1 MTFIEVDNRARVH
14 LVHFYSSPGGI
25 EILSARIT
33 ESFRDFDFRIFT
45 IRPPVEGAVNV
56 YEGSSVPRRSGARNN
71 VVAWLRLHSYARQ
84 NRGDIFHL
92 LNAGPYFLLAVRL
105 AGVSRIVYSIRGTR
119 YWTGPADRI
128 IKKTAW
134 KIATREK
141 TVLVSNSEY
150 SRQVFL
156 DKINPGSEI
165 RVLYNPVATER
176 FSPPAERPGTG
187 PKRIIYTGRLNR
199 GKNLE
204 LWINVA
210 REIHEKMP
218 DTVFEIWGS
227 GPLGEELRERIDRL
241 DCGDYVFMKGFRL
254 DIENVYRGAD
264 LFLFL
269 SEYESFGNVVV
280 ESILCGTP
288 VLASDIPSMREI
300 FRDYSGF
307 LVKPVEDV
315 CRQVCDRLN
324 DYGRLLAL
332 ASKAE
337 KEFRK
342 RFSTEGH
349 IEALRL
355 IYNSLNEKQG

>member
-1 MTFIEVDNRARVH
+1 MVSRARVH

-45 IRPPVEGAVNV
+45 IRPPVPGAIDV
-56 YEGSSVPRRSGARNN
+56 YEGSSLPRSYGARNN
-71 VVAWLRLHSYARQ
+71 AVAWLRLYRYARRH
-84 NRGDIFHL
+84 RGDIFHL

-134 KIATREK
+134 KIATGEK
-141 TVLVSNSEY
+141 TVLISNSEY

-156 DKINPGSEI
+156 EKINQGRQI
-165 RVLYNPVATER
+165 RVLYNPVGTER

-187 PKRIIYTGRLNR
+187 PKRIIYSGRLNR

-204 LWINVA
+204 GWIDLA
-210 REIHEKMP
+210 REVHQQMP
-218 DTVFEIWGS
+218 ETLFEIWGS
-227 GPLGEELRERIDRL
+227 GPLREELRERIDRL
-241 DCGDYVFMKGFRL
+241 DCGDFISLKGFRL
-254 DIENVYRGAD
+254 DIENAYRGAD

-300 FRDYSGF
+300 FRDYPEF
-307 LVKPVEDV
+307 LVKPGEDL

-324 DYGRLLAL
+324 DYGRLRDL
-332 ASKAE
+332 ASGAE
-337 KEFRK
+337 REFRK